1 MAEDNSKQY
10 IEVRLGNDVYG
21 IEIKYID
28 SIIVMHNITR
38 VPKAQSYFLGVIN
51 LRGEVI
57 PVMSLSRRL
66 GVDENEFT
74 SATRIIIIKPEPQSA
89 PVGMIVDEV
98 NEVITLD
105 EADIQKMNYDENDSA
120 SAYGLGIGKLG
131 DNLINILNIPEIAGK
146 ED

>member
-10 IEVRLGNDVYG
+10 IEVRLGNDLYG

-120 SAYGLGIGKLG
+120 SAYSLGIGKLG